1 MHFPFFQTQQIG
13 SSTHFL
19 GQSSVVAHFGL
30 GSNSGNVTVK
40 VTWPSNLM
48 VTYVNVTP
56 NTRLRVVQPNR
67 SVSNDYDDHD
77 RSNGMLLKEIHFYLL
92 LE

>member
-1 MHFPFFQTQQIG
+1 M
-13 SSTHFL
+13 
-19 GQSSVVAHFGL
+19 AHFGL

-67 SVSNDYDDHD
+67 SVSNDYDGIEVTAYYKWRYIFICFLNDMCFIILFLT
-77 RSNGMLLKEIHFYLL
+77 RKLTAAR
-92 LE
+92 